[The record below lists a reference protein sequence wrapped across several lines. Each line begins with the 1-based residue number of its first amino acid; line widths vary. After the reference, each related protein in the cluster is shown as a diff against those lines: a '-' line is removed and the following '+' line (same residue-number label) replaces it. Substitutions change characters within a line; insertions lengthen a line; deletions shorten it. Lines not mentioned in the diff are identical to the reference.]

1 MDSLEKHKVILNC
14 YEKSFE
20 YTDENNTAITI
31 QGIRKTVS
39 VRQIST
45 MQFKKCI
52 NKGCEVYVVQVTNL
66 LEKER
71 KASLEDFAVLHGF
84 RDIFVEEI
92 LELPPRRD
100 IYFSIDLLP
109 GLASVSKAP
118 CIMSVLELTKMKIQL

>member
-1 MDSLEKHKVILNC
+1 MGKYQQC
-14 YEKSFE
+14 
-20 YTDENNTAITI
+20 
-31 QGIRKTVS
+31 RKPVS
-39 VRQIST
+39 VRKIST

-100 IYFSIDLLP
+100 IYFSIDLLL
-109 GLASVSKAP
+109 GSASVSKSP
-118 CIMSVLELTKMKIQL
+118 CIMSVLELTKLKIQL